1 MWKINICSVL
11 IIPEMVAIRKAS
23 VALAFAPPPGDLHR
37 GIRHSRPLPRAFP
50 CFQHFPLLCSGLFAC
65 GGSFRIGGRANHSDS
80 KTTLRATIPSEISD
94 GEVTVK
100 TDDIFDPSADEING
114 SNDDNAISTSDNLY
128 DPPNDDDLDLDFD
141 SCVIPEN
148 LDVFSYKDC
157 SDEANRSA
165 KSLYGESTGGTE
177 VDLNRNI
184 DLGLKAI
191 PLLAPIVAFLTY
203 GSVAKL
209 YTAVLDYIYSYR
221 AFTSVDGGAY
231 EIQIITPAVN
241 GIVLPTMTILF
252 ATLTS
257 NTVADLRQRQLDIR
271 TCLNTEAGELRVLS
285 SLVDVYENKE
295 MAGICRMYLK
305 QYTSRLIAESQPG
318 MDVNQFESRGSMDSE
333 MNGFVYQLNLA
344 LSREN
349 ESRVSPDLITESY
362 GAVVRLNSE
371 RATRISA
378 LQSTYPVLHYAILGL
393 LAASIGI
400 LFLLETNQAIILF
413 LNAIQIRVLW
423 TMLIGTF
430 ASLAVVLYDLAN
442 PFRGSYQVRAPR
454 LAAPSRSF
462 FFNSVFLLLALCFT
476 HFLATNHL

>member
-1 MWKINICSVL
+1 M
-11 IIPEMVAIRKAS
+11 
-23 VALAFAPPPGDLHR
+23 
-37 GIRHSRPLPRAFP
+37 
-50 CFQHFPLLCSGLFAC
+50 
-65 GGSFRIGGRANHSDS
+65 
-80 KTTLRATIPSEISD
+80 RATLPSEISD
-94 GEVTVK
+94 VSNNGKVTVK
-100 TDDIFDPSADEING
+100 TGDVFDPSADDING
-114 SNDDNAISTSDNLY
+114 SNDDKAVFTSDNLY
-128 DPPNDDDLDLDFD
+128 DPSNDDDLDLDLDFD
-141 SCVIPEN
+141 LCVLPED
-148 LDVFSYKDC
+148 LDGFSYKDC
-157 SDEANRSA
+157 SDEAERSA
-165 KSLYGESTGGTE
+165 NSLYGGESAGGS
-177 VDLNRNI
+177 DLNRNI
-184 DLGLKAI
+184 DVGLQVI

-203 GSVAKL
+203 GAVAKL

-271 TCLNTEAGELRVLS
+271 TCLNTEAGELRILS

-349 ESRVSPDLITESY
+349 ESRMSPELFTESY

-393 LAASIGI
+393 LASSIGI

-413 LNAIQIRVLW
+413 LNALQIRVLW

-442 PFRGSYQVRAPR
+442 PFRGSYQIGQTTSQLFQIRDTLVI
-454 LAAPSRSF
+454 S
-462 FFNSVFLLLALCFT
+462 ND
-476 HFLATNHL
+476 NKN

>member
-1 MWKINICSVL
+1 
-11 IIPEMVAIRKAS
+11 MVAIRKAS

-50 CFQHFPLLCSGLFAC
+50 CFQRFPLLCSGLFAC

-362 GAVVRLNSE
+362 GGGSSAQFRAGNADIGASVNLPGAALRYTGAAGGFDRHPIFVRDEPGHHTVSECNTDSGAVDNVDWDVRVPG
-371 RATRISA
+371 RCA
-378 LQSTYPVLHYAILGL
+378 LRPCKSVPWIL
-393 LAASIGI
+393 SD
-400 LFLLETNQAIILF
+400 
-413 LNAIQIRVLW
+413 R
-423 TMLIGTF
+423 
-430 ASLAVVLYDLAN
+430 SDYCPAVPN
-442 PFRGSYQVRAPR
+442 
-454 LAAPSRSF
+454 
-462 FFNSVFLLLALCFT
+462 
-476 HFLATNHL
+476 